1 MTEGQR
7 KCLGY
12 LTACGTLSDKTLRG
26 LGVHPNTLRSLV
38 RRKLIRRSNLR
49 SRLLAWEVTR

>member
-12 LTACGTLSDKTLRG
+12 LTACGTLSEPALRR
-26 LGVHPNTLRSLV
+26 LGVHPNTLRSLA
-38 RRKLIRRSNLR
+38 RHKLIRRSSLR
-49 SRLLAWEVTR
+49 SQLLAWEVDR